1 MHGSKLILGIDPGS
15 RATGYGVVVS
25 CAAGGDIAF
34 VATGVIRTSAGSSL
48 MSRLKKLYDGVD
60 DVIAEFAPEVVAV
73 EEVFVSRNVQSAL
86 KLGHARAAAVMA
98 ALNRGLQVYEY
109 TPLEIKKAV
118 VGYGRAD
125 KAQVKKMVSVLLNLS
140 RVPAADAADAL
151 AVAMCHAQSDRLNS
165 FMKLKVR

>member
-25 CAAGGDIAF
+25 RAVGGDIAF